1 MDAAG
6 AAFVNGTAAHGEDY
20 DDTFEGTPVHTGAV
34 VVPAVLAACEVNHR
48 SSDDLIKGIAVAAEL
63 MCRMALVQPTGQH
76 KAGFHPT
83 AVIGAM
89 GAAAGVGAALGLD
102 ENKIKDGLGVA
113 GSFAS
118 GIIEYLAEGA
128 WTKRLHPA
136 WAAQLGIRAAL
147 LGREGFLGPRTV
159 FEGTHGFFYA
169 FGVENIELDYTKMT
183 GGLGDNWLMSNLAFK
198 PYACGT
204 MCQPY
209 IDVARK
215 LAATGVDPA
224 EIVEAEGKVG
234 EGIVHRLCEP
244 AAEKAKP
251 STSYSAKFSVPYCVA
266 VAFLDN
272 AAGLLQFTDQRI
284 QAPKVLNLAG
294 KVKYQIDPDNEYPA
308 NYTGHLRVVLK
319 DGSVH
324 EMKQPHLRGGAREP
338 LSDKELSEKFH
349 ANAAYGGVSRDYSSQ
364 LENTCADLFNGSELQ
379 DLSKLIGTL
388 EP

>member
-1 MDAAG
+1 MRVA
-6 AAFVNGTAAHGEDY
+6 
-20 DDTFEGTPVHTGAV
+20 
-34 VVPAVLAACEVNHR
+34 
-48 SSDDLIKGIAVAAEL
+48 SS
-63 MCRMALVQPTGQH
+63 
-76 KAGFHPT
+76 F
-83 AVIGAM
+83 
-89 GAAAGVGAALGLD
+89 
-102 ENKIKDGLGVA
+102 
-113 GSFAS
+113 
-118 GIIEYLAEGA
+118 
-128 WTKRLHPA
+128 
-136 WAAQLGIRAAL
+136 
-147 LGREGFLGPRTV
+147 
-159 FEGTHGFFYA
+159 
-169 FGVENIELDYTKMT
+169 
-183 GGLGDNWLMSNLAFK
+183 
-198 PYACGT
+198 
-204 MCQPY
+204 
-209 IDVARK
+209 
-215 LAATGVDPA
+215 
-224 EIVEAEGKVG
+224 EIVEAECKVG

-319 DGSVH
+319 DGSIH

-338 LSDKELSEKFH
+338 LSDEELSEKFH
-349 ANAAYGGVSRDYSSQ
+349 ANAAYGGVSRDYASQ